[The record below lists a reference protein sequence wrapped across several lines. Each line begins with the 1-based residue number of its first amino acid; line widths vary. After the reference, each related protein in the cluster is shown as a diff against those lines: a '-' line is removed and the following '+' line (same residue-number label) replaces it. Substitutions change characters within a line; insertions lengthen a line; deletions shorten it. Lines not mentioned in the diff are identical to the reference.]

1 MIMFDSSKP
10 QEAQGIYVSL
20 AQLIAAEHQAQRC
33 DVDGSFKSRQLFSGM
48 SRSPLRGRGLDF
60 EELKNYQAGDDVK
73 LIDWKVS
80 HRTGRPHVRVY
91 NEEKERK
98 VHLLVDQ
105 RASMFFGSLENL
117 KSVSAAMLASL
128 LGWHACSMGDS
139 TAMTVFNDTA
149 TTAGP
154 FGRSKR
160 LWLQQLHNLV
170 ESNNALSSFVPTAE
184 NSLVL
189 ALSGLLQ
196 SRPRNQ
202 LIYIISDFS
211 GLNAEAERAL
221 KTLARNN
228 KLKMVLVYDPL
239 EQTFDMSG
247 QLPISDGGRNLI
259 LDGND
264 KEFMAQLSRGFETK
278 IETLERI
285 LSQASERY
293 SLLKAPTNVEP
304 WCVLSGRNN
313 VFPAAGAS

>member
-1 MIMFDSSKP
+1 MFDSNKP
-10 QEAQGIYVSL
+10 QEIQGIYVSL

-105 RASMFFGSLENL
+105 RASMFFGSVANL
-117 KSVSAAMLASL
+117 KSVSAALIASL
-128 LGWHACSMGDS
+128 LGWHACSLGDS
-139 TAMTVFNDTA
+139 TAMTVFNDTGA
-149 TTAGP
+149 TAGP

-170 ESNNALSSFVPTAE
+170 ESNNALSSLVSTDE

-189 ALSGLLQ
+189 ALSSLLQ
-196 SRPRNQ
+196 SRPRGQ

-211 GLNAEAERAL
+211 GLNAEAESAL

-239 EQTFDMSG
+239 EQEFNVSG

-264 KEFMAQLSRGFETK
+264 KNFMAQLSQGFEVK
-278 IETLERI
+278 VEKLEKI

-293 SLLKAPTNVEP
+293 ALLKASTEVEP
-304 WCVLSGRNN
+304 WHVLSGQNSL
-313 VFPAAGAS
+313 FPSAGAP